1 MKKAYLLVFSE
12 TLGTREEV
20 KNCVDSIPQIID
32 WRSDLPQAIYLISEE
47 SAEALSG
54 LITRQIGKHGRFIL
68 QEFTEN
74 SAGWLPKETWHLLQ
88 KKSRLPKEGG

>member
-47 SAEALSG
+47 SAATLSG
-54 LITRQIGKHGRFIL
+54 LITEKIGKHGRFIL
-68 QEFTEN
+68 QEFTDN
-74 SAGWLPKETWHLLQ
+74 SAGWLPKKTWYLLQ
-88 KKSRLPKEGG
+88 NKSRMPKGEG